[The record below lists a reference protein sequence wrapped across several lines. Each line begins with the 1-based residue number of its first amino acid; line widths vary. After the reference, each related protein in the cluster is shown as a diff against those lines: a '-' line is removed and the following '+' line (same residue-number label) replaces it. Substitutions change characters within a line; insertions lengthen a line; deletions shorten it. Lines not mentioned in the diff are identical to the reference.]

1 VDGEERGLLMRQ
13 IPTQTLAALSNAE
26 FLEVMRR
33 QAAGECGFVKAYRKR
48 IFRLMRE
55 LIELTS
61 AE

>member
-1 VDGEERGLLMRQ
+1 
-13 IPTQTLAALSNAE
+13 
-26 FLEVMRR
+26 MRR

-61 AE
+61 AEVLSSLESQQKMNLRQRL